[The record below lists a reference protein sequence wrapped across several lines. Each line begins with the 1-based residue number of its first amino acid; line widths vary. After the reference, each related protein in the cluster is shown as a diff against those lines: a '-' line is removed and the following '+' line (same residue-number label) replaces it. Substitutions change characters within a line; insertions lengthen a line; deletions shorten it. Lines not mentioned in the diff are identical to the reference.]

1 MEEQVSLN
9 ASRQSTFTK
18 FMFEIVDSVVP
29 SIVIIAILL
38 SVFFRVST
46 VEGQS
51 MQHTLEHG
59 DRLLINT
66 FLYEPKN
73 GDIVVIDPTEDSIV
87 KAKIIKRVI
96 AVAGQSVKIDSKNNK
111 VYVDNQLLDEPY
123 ISSKTKRGSS
133 KIPDVIPEGYI
144 FVMGDN
150 REHSSDSR
158 SYEIGLIHVSQV
170 VGKAVFRFFPFNSIG
185 GLY

>member
-1 MEEQVSLN
+1 MEEQTSLN
-9 ASRQSTFTK
+9 VSQPSNLTK
-18 FMFEIVDSVVP
+18 SIFEIIDSFVP
-29 SIVIIAILL
+29 AIVTVAILL
-38 SVFFRVST
+38 SMFFRTSKVD
-46 VEGQS
+46 GQS

-59 DRLLINT
+59 DMLLINT

-73 GDIVVIDPTEDSIV
+73 GDIVVIDPREDSIT

-123 ISSKTKRGSS
+123 ISSKTKRGTL

-158 SYEIGLIHVSQV
+158 SYEVGLIHVSQV
-170 VGKAVFRFFPFNSIG
+170 VGKAVFRLFPFNSFG